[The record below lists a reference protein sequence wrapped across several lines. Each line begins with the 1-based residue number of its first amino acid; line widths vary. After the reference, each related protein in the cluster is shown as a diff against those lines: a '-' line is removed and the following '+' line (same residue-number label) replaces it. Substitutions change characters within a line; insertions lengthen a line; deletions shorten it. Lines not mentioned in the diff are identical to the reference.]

1 VILSKLKNIKIMR
14 MYFIPALFLVI
25 NTCLLVGCHSKEEQA
40 VKVDS
45 VKVTLQT
52 VETVS
57 RNQSLTYSG
66 TIEADNTAQV
76 GFAVPGT
83 IDNVAVQEGQHV
95 QKGQLLASIDATEYK
110 NALAIADAGLEQA
123 EDLYNRLD
131 GLYKKGSLPAK
142 DYIDIKTK
150 VAQAKANKTINAKHI
165 ADSRLY
171 APMPGI
177 ITAKMIERGSTA
189 APGIPAFTIIKTDR
203 VYAKASV
210 PESEIGSLKT
220 GIKATILIPTLNE
233 KVIGIINIINPLAD
247 PVSKTYSVKIILNN
261 SNGRLL
267 PGMIANV
274 AINSGK
280 ATHVIIIPATAVVR
294 DADDLTYVFV
304 AQGQKAVRKRITASG
319 VTGAN
324 ELLIS
329 DGLQAG
335 DKIITAGQTRLK
347 DGSSIEY

>member
-1 VILSKLKNIKIMR
+1 
-14 MYFIPALFLVI
+14 MYFIPALFVVI
-25 NTCLLVGCHSKEEQA
+25 ITGILGGCHSKEEQPVKA
-40 VKVDS
+40 DTVKVR
-45 VKVTLQT
+45 LQT
-52 VETVS
+52 IETVS

-83 IDNVAVQEGQHV
+83 VDYIAVQEGQHV
-95 QKGQLLASIDATEYK
+95 QKGQLLASLDATEYK
-110 NALAIADAGLEQA
+110 NALAIADAALEQA

-131 GLYKKGSLPAK
+131 GLYQKGSLPAK

-165 ADSRLY
+165 TDSRLY
-171 APMPGI
+171 APIPGI
-177 ITAKMIERGSTA
+177 ISAKMIERGSTA
-189 APGIPAFTIIKTDR
+189 APGIPAFTIVKTDR
-203 VYAKASV
+203 VYAKVSV

-220 GIKATILIPTLNE
+220 GTKASVFIPTLNE
-233 KVIGIINIINPLAD
+233 TVTGIINIINPLAD
-247 PVSKTYSVKIILNN
+247 PVSKTYSVKILLNN

-267 PGMIANV
+267 PGMITNV
-274 AINSGK
+274 AITTGK
-280 ATHVIIIPATAVVR
+280 PTSVIIIPATAVVR

-319 VTGAN
+319 ITGAN
-324 ELLIS
+324 EILIS

-335 DKIITAGQTRLK
+335 DKVIIAGQTRLK
-347 DGSSIEY
+347 DGSFIEY

>member
-1 VILSKLKNIKIMR
+1 MR
-14 MYFIPALFLVI
+14 TYFVSVLFLIVI
-25 NTCLLVGCHSKEEQA
+25 AGILNGCHTKEEQP
-40 VKVDS
+40 VKADS

-52 VETVS
+52 IETAS

-76 GFAVPGT
+76 GFAIPGT

-110 NALAIADAGLEQA
+110 NALDIANAGLAQA

-150 VAQAKANKTINAKHI
+150 VTQAKANKTIDAKHI

-171 APMPGI
+171 APLSGI

-203 VYAKASV
+203 VYAKVSV

-220 GIKATILIPTLNE
+220 GIKASILIPTLNE
-233 KVIGIINIINPLAD
+233 TVTGIINIINPLAD
-247 PVSKTYSVKIILNN
+247 PVSKTYSVKIMLNN
-261 SNGRLL
+261 GNGRLL

-274 AINSGK
+274 SINTGK
-280 ATHVIIIPATAVVR
+280 TSHVIVIPATAVVR

-304 AQGQKAVRKRITASG
+304 AQGQKAIRKRITASG
-319 VTGAN
+319 ITGAN

-329 DGLQAG
+329 DGLQVG
-335 DKIITAGQTRLK
+335 DKIIIAGQTRLK